1 MIFKTIRVFL
11 AVVALLWV
19 ATGAEAAQMKIAVVD
34 SGEVIFN
41 SSAGK
46 RVQETLKR
54 KNEELSRDLDRR
66 SKDLRQMIDAYEK
79 QAAIMKKEARQRKE
93 EELTRKGADFKRKW
107 QSSEQEFAKLR
118 EQELKP
124 LLEKF
129 NRVVE
134 QVARDDGYTL
144 ILNKQPGLVLY
155 FDNAIDITNKVR
167 SAFGR

>member
-1 MIFKTIRVFL
+1 MTLKTIRVL
-11 AVVALLWV
+11 LVAVALLGV
-19 ATGAEAAQMKIAVVD
+19 ATWADAASMKIAVVD

-54 KNEELSRDLDRR
+54 KNEELSRELDRR
-66 SKDLRQMIDAYEK
+66 SKDLRRMIENYEK
-79 QAAIMKKEARQRKE
+79 QAAIMKKEARKRKE
-93 EELTRKGADFKRKW
+93 EELSRKGAEFKRKW
-107 QSSEQEFAKLR
+107 RTSEQEFAKLR
-118 EQELKP
+118 ERELKP
-124 LLEKF
+124 LLDKF

-134 QVARDDGYTL
+134 QVARDGGYTL

-155 FDNAIDITNKVR
+155 FDRAIDITNKVQ